1 MMESKG
7 YRLHWLFLLLLLV
20 TPATGTELLLLT
32 KYRPGMV
39 IDGWLM
45 SEKLDGV
52 RAYWDGSRLLSRQG
66 NPFAV
71 PDWFI
76 QDLPPFELDGELW
89 IARGQFEQTLSIVS
103 RNYHDPEWRRITYRV
118 FEVPHASG
126 GLLTRLH
133 KLEAYLKEHPLEHVS
148 VIPQS
153 VCRDTAHLM
162 EKLDAVVAAGGEGL
176 VLREPGSPYETGRSR
191 HALKVKRYDDMEG
204 RVLGYRP
211 GKGKFKGMV
220 GALQVEIEGGKRFYI
235 GTGLSDQDRR
245 DPPAIGSLITFR
257 YHGLS
262 SAGIPRF
269 ASFMRVREQPSPVP
283 SSGQ

>member
-1 MMESKG
+1 MESKG

-103 RNYHDPEWRRITYRV
+103 RNYHDPEWRRITSTLSY
-118 FEVPHASG
+118 SK
-126 GLLTRLH
+126 LH
-133 KLEAYLKEHPLEHVS
+133 KWQGEDIMQHIVLK
-148 VIPQS
+148 
-153 VCRDTAHLM
+153 
-162 EKLDAVVAAGGEGL
+162 G
-176 VLREPGSPYETGRSR
+176 
-191 HALKVKRYDDMEG
+191 
-204 RVLGYRP
+204 
-211 GKGKFKGMV
+211 
-220 GALQVEIEGGKRFYI
+220 
-235 GTGLSDQDRR
+235 
-245 DPPAIGSLITFR
+245 
-257 YHGLS
+257 
-262 SAGIPRF
+262 
-269 ASFMRVREQPSPVP
+269 
-283 SSGQ
+283 